1 MGKNACLLFS
11 SYYCGQSNW
20 FCHCNASL
28 SCSHKPWFSITV
40 TNIEIRP
47 GSGLASAPN
56 QLSSKGIQL
65 VRHASNPNCCHAQKI
80 QSSTSSIQIQSNNRP
95 NTSVPEV
102 LTVPAARSS
111 LPASLTLFN
120 IVRLEG
126 VEARIGSRKGRTRK
140 NMRSRWKEVCS

>member
-1 MGKNACLLFS
+1 MTTVFPGISHIIRLASGGQECLSSLS
-11 SYYCGQSNW
+11 SYYYGQSNW

-65 VRHASNPNCCHAQKI
+65 VRHASNPNRCHAQKI
-80 QSSTSSIQIQSNNRP
+80 QFSTSSIQIESNRP

-102 LTVPAARSS
+102 LTVPAACSS
-111 LPASLTLFN
+111 LPASPTVVQHL
-120 IVRLEG
+120 
-126 VEARIGSRKGRTRK
+126 
-140 NMRSRWKEVCS
+140 